1 MHHPKFYLIT
11 NLFCPPEECLESL
24 RFEAMFDRR
33 DQITRAETGTNEWI
47 WSCPPYVKWATEAS
61 GILWIQGKPG
71 SGKSVLAK
79 SILGRLASRS
89 DHQPWLIANWFYH
102 ERGGKIATSHTS
114 MLRAILYQ
122 ILKQDRTV
130 FRYYRD
136 DYRTQDWLG
145 SLPRVFSRLAE
156 AGPDIS
162 PIMCLV
168 DAMDESRDESLGT
181 LNDSHN
187 SQACLEDILG
197 LFLDITHL
205 PASRVKFLVLSRPN
219 LQVERS
225 FRHYHM
231 VVLEKANTKD
241 IEMIVDSGL
250 RALRKAMTSFD
261 SSDEGDE
268 HPESTRRKRH
278 QPQLHIDSY
287 SSKNTAMSAR
297 KSRSKRMFKLS
308 RDSEGKEL
316 SAIRDYILEHA
327 RGVILWVALIIN
339 DLLRHVKKGMFTF
352 TELKSL
358 LHELPLEIHGMYRR
372 ILSGLQSNSEIDQS
386 KARRILLWVIGASET
401 RLLELQE
408 LLDALAITWDL
419 ETALRSP
426 EDPVTSNR
434 PHIPSWTHFRR
445 SIHAL
450 CGPFI
455 EVIRPTTSTSDEL
468 FDNIDVEPTFLVQL
482 LHQTAKD
489 FLGSDDAQNFRV
501 VASEAK
507 IQVTKD
513 KITYLNAVVP
523 QVQTSYVPKMK
534 GSEMDLIM
542 NVEELAN
549 YFEKKTML
557 KYAIETL
564 PLHVCRS
571 HISGFEHA
579 SIDTNS
585 PSLWA
590 LFATNHYPDI
600 DIIQS
605 AENNIV
611 GCYFSFAIKFGLVTA
626 VKNTIALTSATLW
639 WWGNYRHLVKNT
651 ALLAAVDYG
660 LPHEVKYLLHE
671 HPSGHPFL
679 QVNAALLDRAVE
691 SGGIHGS
698 VARLISLKGDDLPV
712 ELNSGTDDVVESK
725 VSPESVPQVDEEP
738 RDLSSLIDVDIEE
751 VKEAIRAVMFL

>member
-1 MHHPKFYLIT
+1 LIA
-11 NLFCPPEECLESL
+11 NFFCHPEECLESL

-47 WSCPPYVKWATEAS
+47 WSCAPYVEWATETS

-79 SILGRLASRS
+79 SILERLGPMS
-89 DHQPWLIANWFYH
+89 DSQPLLVANWFYH

-136 DYRTQDWLG
+136 DYRTEDWLG
-145 SLPRVFSRLAE
+145 SPPRVFSRLAE

-168 DAMDESRDESLGT
+168 DAMDESRDESIDT
-181 LNDSHN
+181 CNDSHN
-187 SQACLEDILG
+187 SQTCLEGILD
-197 LFLDITHL
+197 LFLDVTHL
-205 PASRVKFLVLSRPN
+205 PASRIKFLVLSRPN
-219 LQVERS
+219 LHVERP

-250 RALRKAMTSFD
+250 RELRKAMTSFD

-278 QPQLHIDSY
+278 QPQLHIDSC
-287 SSKNTAMSAR
+287 SSQDAALSAR

-308 RDSEGKEL
+308 RDSEDKEL

-339 DLLRHVKKGMFTF
+339 DILRHVEKGMFTF
-352 TELKSL
+352 TELKRL
-358 LHELPLEIHGMYRR
+358 LHELPLEIHGTYRR
-372 ILSGLQSNSEIDQS
+372 ILSGLQRSNSEIDQV

-434 PHIPSWTHFRR
+434 PQIRSWTHFRR
-445 SIHAL
+445 SIHEL

-468 FDNIDVEPTFLVQL
+468 FDDMDVEPTFLVQL

-507 IQVTKD
+507 IQVTED
-513 KITYLNAVVP
+513 KITYLKAVVP

-534 GSEMDLIM
+534 GSEMELIM
-542 NVEELAN
+542 NVEELAY

-557 KYAIETL
+557 KYAIKTL

-571 HISGFEHA
+571 HIHEFEHA
-579 SIDTNS
+579 TIDANT

-590 LFATNHYPDI
+590 LFAKNHYPDI

-626 VKNTIALTSATLW
+626 VKNMIALTSATSW
-639 WWGNYRHLVKNT
+639 WWGNYKHLVKNT

-660 LPHEVKYLLHE
+660 LPHEVKYLLHT
-671 HPSGHPFL
+671 HPSGTPFL
-679 QVNAALLDRAVE
+679 QMNAALLDRAVD
-691 SGGIHGS
+691 SGGIYGS
-698 VARLISLKGDDLPV
+698 VARLISLKGKGHPID
-712 ELNSGTDDVVESK
+712 LNSGTYYVAERK
-725 VSPESVPQVDEEP
+725 VSPESLPQVDEEP
-738 RDLSSLIDVDIEE
+738 RDLSSLIDADIEE
-751 VKEAIRAVMFL
+751 VKEAIKAVAFL

>member
-1 MHHPKFYLIT
+1 LIA
-11 NLFCPPEECLESL
+11 NFFCHPEECLESL

-47 WSCPPYVKWATEAS
+47 WSCAPYVEWATETS

-79 SILGRLASRS
+79 SILERLASMS
-89 DHQPWLIANWFYH
+89 DSQPLLVANWFYH
-102 ERGGKIATSHTS
+102 ERGGNIATSHTS

-122 ILKQDRTV
+122 ILKQDWTV

-136 DYRTQDWLG
+136 DYRTEDWLG

-168 DAMDESRDESLGT
+168 DAMDESRDESIGT
-181 LNDSHN
+181 RNDSHN
-187 SQACLEDILG
+187 SQTCLEDVLD
-197 LFLDITHL
+197 LFLDVTHL
-205 PASRVKFLVLSRPN
+205 PASRIKFLVLSRPN
-219 LQVERS
+219 LHVERS

-268 HPESTRRKRH
+268 HPESTLHKRH
-278 QPQLHIDSY
+278 QPQLHIDSC
-287 SSKNTAMSAR
+287 SSRNSVLSAR

-308 RDSEGKEL
+308 RDSEDKEL
-316 SAIRDYILEHA
+316 SAIREYILEHA

-339 DLLRHVKKGMFTF
+339 DLLRHVEKGMFTF
-352 TELKSL
+352 TELKRL

-372 ILSGLQSNSEIDQS
+372 ILSGLQRSNSEIDQI

-419 ETALRSP
+419 ETALKSP

-434 PHIPSWTHFRR
+434 PQIRSWTHFRR
-445 SIHAL
+445 SIHEL

-507 IQVTKD
+507 IQVTED
-513 KITYLNAVVP
+513 KITYLKAVVP

-534 GSEMDLIM
+534 GSEMELIM
-542 NVEELAN
+542 NVEELAY

-571 HISGFEHA
+571 HIHEFEHV
-579 SIDTNS
+579 SIDANT

-590 LFATNHYPDI
+590 LFAKNHYPDI

-626 VKNTIALTSATLW
+626 VKNTIALTSATSW
-639 WWGNYRHLVKNT
+639 WWGNYKHLVKNT

-660 LPHEVKYLLHE
+660 LPHEVKYLLHT
-671 HPSGHPFL
+671 HPSGAPFL
-679 QVNAALLDRAVE
+679 QMNAALLGRAVE

-698 VARLISLKGDDLPV
+698 VASLISLKGKGYPV
-712 ELNSGTDDVVESK
+712 DIKSGTHYVAERK
-725 VSPESVPQVDEEP
+725 VSPDSLPQVDEEP